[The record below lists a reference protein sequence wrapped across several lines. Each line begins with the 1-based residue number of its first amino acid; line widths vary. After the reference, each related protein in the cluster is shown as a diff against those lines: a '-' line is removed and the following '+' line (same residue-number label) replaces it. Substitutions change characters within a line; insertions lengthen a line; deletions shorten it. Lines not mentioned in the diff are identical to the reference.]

1 MKKILWLSKHRPLD
15 SQQEELKALYGQDC
29 QIVIDQEPFRSVED
43 IIDRIER
50 IKADDIVLMAPL
62 TMCRKLLELGIQ
74 PLYAEMRR
82 TLLSRAE
89 VVKTR
94 RDGSTPG
101 YEFVKFL
108 RLTNIEVNYEDVT
121 PDLTTL

>member
-15 SQQEELKALYGQDC
+15 SQREELKALYGQDC

-43 IIDRIER
+43 IIDRIEKA
-50 IKADDIVLMAPL
+50 KADDIVLMAPL

-89 VVKTR
+89 VVKHR
-94 RDGSTPG
+94 RDGSSPG

-121 PDLTTL
+121 PDLTTP

>member
-29 QIVIDQEPFRSVED
+29 QIIIDQEPFRSVED

-108 RLTNIEVNYEDVT
+108 RLTNIEVNYEDVI